1 MTIPLDWQLRTIG
14 SLTEVFAG
22 GTPST
27 NIESYWGGEIRW
39 MNSGELNLR
48 KVFEVENRITEDGL
62 KNSSA
67 RIIPL
72 NCVLIGLAG
81 QGKTRGTVAINRVEL
96 TTNQSVAAIFPSKY
110 LIPEYLYYNLDFRY
124 NEIRD
129 LSDGGGGRGGLNL
142 KLIKSIEVPVPSLEE
157 QEAIAK
163 TLSDID
169 ELIASLRSEKEK
181 FKSIRQAI
189 LQDLF
194 IYNRLLSNNVPFVD
208 MSLENVIKE
217 INDGGTPSTN
227 VSEYYGGSINWAVVD
242 DVVDEI
248 YTTKTKITE
257 SGLENS
263 SAILWPAGTL
273 ILTTGATIGKVG
285 IAMSP
290 TATKQGLCGI
300 VFDKSKVDTKFMKY
314 WFQMNTDLLKSLSQ
328 GSTIKEVRPPELRK
342 VKISLPEL
350 KDQNKVVDIISDFD
364 MKVMCLET
372 ELTKFE
378 GIRQGMA
385 HDLLTGKVRLV

>member
-1 MTIPLDWQLRTIG
+1 
-14 SLTEVFAG
+14 
-22 GTPST
+22 
-27 NIESYWGGEIRW
+27 
-39 MNSGELNLR
+39 
-48 KVFEVENRITEDGL
+48 
-62 KNSSA
+62 
-67 RIIPL
+67 
-72 NCVLIGLAG
+72 
-81 QGKTRGTVAINRVEL
+81 
-96 TTNQSVAAIFPSKY
+96 
-110 LIPEYLYYNLDFRY
+110 LYYNLDLRY

-142 KLIKSIEVPVPSLEE
+142 KLIKSIEIPVPSLEE

-163 TLSDID
+163 TLNDID
-169 ELIASLRSEKEK
+169 DLIESLRFQREKVK
-181 FKSIRQAI
+181 RIRQGI

-194 IYNRLLSNNVPFVD
+194 IYNRLVSINVPLVNT
-208 MSLENVIKE
+208 SLESIINE

-285 IAMSP
+285 IAMAP

-328 GSTIKEVRPPELRK
+328 GSTIKEVRPPELKK
-342 VKISLPEL
+342 VKIKVPEL
-350 KDQNKVVDIISDFD
+350 KDQIKVVEIISDFD
-364 MKVMCLET
+364 MKVVCLES
-372 ELTKFE
+372 ELTKYE
-378 GIRQGMA
+378 GIRQGIA
-385 HDLLTGKVRLV
+385 HDLLTGKVRLA